1 MVEKRKKV
9 GEKIKVIVI
18 EKKIVEE
25 DIKREKKIGKR
36 KNREVEIIKGNGLKE
51 LERGKGKGIEK
62 RILIRLKKKGR
73 VKKVG
78 KISEII
84 LIG

>member
-36 KNREVEIIKGNGLKE
+36 KNREVEIIKGNGL
-51 LERGKGKGIEK
+51 
-62 RILIRLKKKGR
+62 
-73 VKKVG
+73 
-78 KISEII
+78 
-84 LIG
+84 